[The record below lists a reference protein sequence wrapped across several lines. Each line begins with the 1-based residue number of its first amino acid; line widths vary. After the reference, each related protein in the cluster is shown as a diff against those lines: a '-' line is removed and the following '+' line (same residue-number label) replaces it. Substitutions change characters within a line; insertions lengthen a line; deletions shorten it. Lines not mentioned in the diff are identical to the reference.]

1 MTDEN
6 SDRAEFI
13 GPDAV
18 GLMAGLTSILH
29 SGLLRQKGDLHEIEI
44 AEPKSPP
51 DGAPGVGAGSLGGS
65 RGFRLFVV
73 SGSIE
78 LPETDST
85 G

>member
-18 GLMAGLTSILH
+18 GLMAGLTSILQ

-44 AEPKSPP
+44 AAPKSPP
-51 DGAPGVGAGSLGGS
+51 DSAPGVGA
-65 RGFRLFVV
+65 RLSWGLLVA